1 MPTSNG
7 FSYENQDSEDDD
19 DNEKTEVAE
28 NQPQSQISEEREA
41 PFIPTKRVRIF
52 AKIYVTPPCLKQ
64 NQSTNEFQ
72 I

>member
-7 FSYENQDSEDDD
+7 FSQENQDSDDDDDD

-41 PFIPTKRVRIF
+41 PVSPTKRV
-52 AKIYVTPPCLKQ
+52 
-64 NQSTNEFQ
+64 
-72 I
+72 

>member
-7 FSYENQDSEDDD
+7 FSHENQDSDDDDDD

-41 PFIPTKRVRIF
+41 PVSPTKRV
-52 AKIYVTPPCLKQ
+52 
-64 NQSTNEFQ
+64 
-72 I
+72 